1 MLLSIYMSM
10 SHIIGILFSYL
21 IIDRNLFTTKRKF
34 LYFLATVGIVGV
46 VAYHYNFL
54 GEIFL
59 LVFLILLNLRREM
72 AVQKILLLILFPFS
86 IQSAV
91 IVALRPLYSLIP
103 SFEEG
108 GFTPYMFIK
117 LGSYAIIFIVSW
129 GVTNYLL
136 PYILRKKQ
144 EKKTLLL
151 LIIVFLGVQ
160 IEWLV
165 AYLTEYSSDFFI
177 IIFIVLLLFTILI
190 YFSVKEI
197 TEKQALKVE
206 VERQKIEKEYMSAY
220 SDEVKGQYEELR
232 KFKHDYVNILSSLD
246 YFIKTKDLDR
256 VERYFKQ
263 TILPTQT
270 YIQQSNTYFQ
280 QLQNIESEEIKSILA
295 VKLTLAKEKGILAK
309 LEVPDKIS
317 NRMSADSIVLVRM
330 LGIILDNSIEEVSS
344 LPDGKIRIGLL
355 DVGQTY
361 LFVVENSV
369 RKNIEKLAILTREG
383 FSTKGEGRG
392 LGLSN
397 LNKLNKK
404 EPNVSLETIVTEQFF
419 VQKLTI
425 QKGGC

>member
-1 MLLSIYMSM
+1 
-10 SHIIGILFSYL
+10 
-21 IIDRNLFTTKRKF
+21 
-34 LYFLATVGIVGV
+34 
-46 VAYHYNFL
+46 
-54 GEIFL
+54 
-59 LVFLILLNLRREM
+59 M